1 MTLII
6 FTHSYPYDY
15 AAEHTFI
22 SREITYLVERFDQ
35 VVLVPKACKG
45 TRLSLPSSVEIDE
58 TYAEFLKANLP
69 PGRLIK
75 QVYRSGNLSGEIQKD
90 KKILLYPSK
99 IFKLIMFSGKAG
111 LTRRWMTEWIKTRQV
126 AVGNCILYSYWFDH
140 TATGLGMV
148 KEEFPGIKVISRAHG
163 YDIYDEYY
171 YPYYWPF
178 RRETL
183 EVLDMLFFASEAGR
197 EYFCDRYPEY
207 ISKYQT
213 AHLGIS
219 DPGFVSKP
227 SEDNVF
233 RIVSCSTI
241 VSVKRLGLL
250 LEGLAFMA
258 RLRRGQ
264 KFEWVHFGDGQGRK
278 SLERKMQQEFPSNI
292 KGNFTGYV
300 PNQEIMRFYRK
311 YPSDV
316 FVNVSETEGGAPVSI
331 QEAISC
337 GIPVV
342 ATSVGGNPEIVS
354 AKNGILLG
362 PNPTP
367 EEIAMALLKIWDD
380 PTLAAEMR
388 KESRRVWQTSY
399 NADVNFRNFAERL
412 KSIGES

>member
-140 TATGLGMV
+140 TATGLGML

-171 YPYYWPF
+171 Y
-178 RRETL
+178 
-183 EVLDMLFFASEAGR
+183 
-197 EYFCDRYPEY
+197 
-207 ISKYQT
+207 
-213 AHLGIS
+213 
-219 DPGFVSKP
+219 
-227 SEDNVF
+227 
-233 RIVSCSTI
+233 
-241 VSVKRLGLL
+241 
-250 LEGLAFMA
+250 
-258 RLRRGQ
+258 LR
-264 KFEWVHFGDGQGRK
+264 
-278 SLERKMQQEFPSNI
+278 
-292 KGNFTGYV
+292 
-300 PNQEIMRFYRK
+300 
-311 YPSDV
+311 
-316 FVNVSETEGGAPVSI
+316 GAI
-331 QEAISC
+331 
-337 GIPVV
+337 
-342 ATSVGGNPEIVS
+342 TSVT
-354 AKNGILLG
+354 AK
-362 PNPTP
+362 
-367 EEIAMALLKIWDD
+367 
-380 PTLAAEMR
+380 
-388 KESRRVWQTSY
+388 VQ
-399 NADVNFRNFAERL
+399 
-412 KSIGES
+412 